1 MSPVNLTTS
10 AWQASQPNQQS
21 AGPKICQAIAFR
33 GDYILSDLSS
43 QVNQNSQTRVPM
55 YTISGPAIS
64 VLVLS
69 LYIWREFYYMALF
82 RNNKPKRLWAASLTT
97 KGSHH
102 WGYFTVS
109 TEEKKAQGLSES
121 YGKETSGKSWSRE
134 LGTTHMPTGPHFSA
148 RRLTH
153 VSKQRNVSAIHSQM
167 KQNTKENSTEDVV
180 DRMPVSTVLFH
191 SQQE

>member
-21 AGPKICQAIAFR
+21 AGPKICQAIAFS
-33 GDYILSDLSS
+33 GDFILSDLSS

-64 VLVLS
+64 VLVLC

-102 WGYFTVS
+102 WGYFPVS
-109 TEEKKAQGLSES
+109 MEEKRPRDCLRVMGRRLAVRAGEENL
-121 YGKETSGKSWSRE
+121 
-134 LGTTHMPTGPHFSA
+134 GPH
-148 RRLTH
+148 TCPQDH
-153 VSKQRNVSAIHSQM
+153 ISQ
-167 KQNTKENSTEDVV
+167 
-180 DRMPVSTVLFH
+180 LGG
-191 SQQE
+191 

>member
-21 AGPKICQAIAFR
+21 GGPKICQSIAFT

-55 YTISGPAIS
+55 YTIAGSAIS
-64 VLVLS
+64 GLVLC

-82 RNNKPKRLWAASLTT
+82 RNNKPKRLWAASSTS

-102 WGYFTVS
+102 WAYFTAS
-109 TEEKKAQGLSES
+109 REEKRPRDCLRAMERRWVVRAGE
-121 YGKETSGKSWSRE
+121 ENV
-134 LGTTHMPTGPHFSA
+134 GPH
-148 RRLTH
+148 TCPQDH
-153 VSKQRNVSAIHSQM
+153 ISQ
-167 KQNTKENSTEDVV
+167 
-180 DRMPVSTVLFH
+180 LGG
-191 SQQE
+191 